1 MSVTPRPRRA
11 FVSSSGDSNYI
22 LPHSMGWIH
31 DLGNLWEFLPHLLL
45 GHEICLFQDM
55 SRLIIAGDGHS
66 VRVDR
71 FPNFHRGILYRVLN
85 ITSAG
90 CAFRKFASQLA
101 SYGAEESSDRA
112 QALRHVANRFHIY
125 SREEDL

>member
-55 SRLIIAGDGHS
+55 SRLIIDGDGHS
-66 VRVDR
+66 VRVDL
-71 FPNFHRGILYRVLN
+71 FPNFHREILWWVLN
-85 ITSAG
+85 VTFPSLD
-90 CAFRKFASQLA
+90 FRKFVFKAA
-101 SYGAEESSDRA
+101 YFD
-112 QALRHVANRFHIY
+112 
-125 SREEDL
+125 

>member
-55 SRLIIAGDGHS
+55 SRLIIDRDRHS

-71 FPNFHRGILYRVLN
+71 FPNFQDRKSTRLN
-85 ITSAG
+85 SSHVRI
-90 CAFRKFASQLA
+90 
-101 SYGAEESSDRA
+101 SYAVFC
-112 QALRHVANRFHIY
+112 LKKKKI
-125 SREEDL
+125 